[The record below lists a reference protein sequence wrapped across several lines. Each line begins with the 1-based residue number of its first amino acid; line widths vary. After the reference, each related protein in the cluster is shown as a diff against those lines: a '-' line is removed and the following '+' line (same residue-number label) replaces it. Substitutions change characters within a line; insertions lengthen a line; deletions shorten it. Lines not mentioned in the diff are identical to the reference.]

1 MKRFSKRAIDIN
13 KAAGYTIAINVF
25 QILGA
30 LTVTALSLATGGYA
44 FTGRFEQILLTG
56 MTIIVCWGAA
66 LDIREAHKA
75 RRLASEADMLGDAYD
90 KLEELNS
97 TLRAQRH
104 DFMNHLQV
112 VYSLLELEEYPAA
125 NEYIEKVY
133 EDVKRVGRSLRT
145 AHPAINA
152 LLAAKLSDCESKNIK
167 VELMIESP
175 WEALS
180 VPGWEMCRVL
190 GNLIDNAIDAMTAA
204 SAAGKTEMPHL
215 TIFLGETLQT
225 FTFEISNNG
234 PRIPENIIERIF
246 QNGFSTKSMG
256 RGMGLSIVKGI
267 MQTYNGSIEL
277 HSDDERTT
285 FTGVIRKP
293 AARAMQEESS
303 AQADAAEP
311 EENKEDEINRPTADW
326 R

>member
-1 MKRFSKRAIDIN
+1 MKRFSNRVFNLN
-13 KAAGYTIAINVF
+13 KAAGYTIVINILQIMGAI
-25 QILGA
+25 
-30 LTVTALSLATGGYA
+30 TVTLFSVISGGHA
-44 FTGRFEQILLTG
+44 FTGHFEQILLSG
-56 MTIIVCWGAA
+56 MTLIVCWGAV
-66 LDIREAHKA
+66 LDIREAYNT
-75 RRLASEADMLGDAYD
+75 RRVASEADMLSDAYN

-112 VYSLLELEEYPAA
+112 VYSLLELEEYPSA

-152 LLAAKLSDCESKNIK
+152 LLAAKLSACEEKGIK

-175 WEALS
+175 WEKLPIPS
-180 VPGWEMCRVL
+180 WEMCRVL

-204 SAAGKTEMPHL
+204 SASGKTEKPHL
-215 TIFLGETLQT
+215 TIFLGESLQN
-225 FTFEISNNG
+225 FTFEVSNNG

-256 RGMGLSIVKGI
+256 RGSGLSIVKSI
-267 MQTYNGSIEL
+267 LQTYNGEISL
-277 HSDDERTT
+277 HSDDELTS
-285 FTGVIRKP
+285 FSGVIKKP
-293 AARAMQEESS
+293 AARAVQGE
-303 AQADAAEP
+303 AQ
-311 EENKEDEINRPTADW
+311 
-326 R
+326 

>member
-1 MKRFSKRAIDIN
+1 MPLCYNEAQRVRGIYEKGRRRGVMKRFSNRVFNLN
-13 KAAGYTIAINVF
+13 KAAGYTIVINILQIMGAI
-25 QILGA
+25 
-30 LTVTALSLATGGYA
+30 TVTLFSVISGGHA
-44 FTGRFEQILLTG
+44 FTGHFEQILLSG
-56 MTIIVCWGAA
+56 MTLIVCWGAV
-66 LDIREAHKA
+66 LDIREAYNT
-75 RRLASEADMLGDAYD
+75 RRVASEADMLSDAYN

-112 VYSLLELEEYPAA
+112 VYSLLELEEYSSA

-152 LLAAKLSDCESKNIK
+152 LLAAKLSACEEKGIK

-175 WEALS
+175 WEKLPIPS
-180 VPGWEMCRVL
+180 WEMCRVL

-204 SAAGKTEMPHL
+204 SAAGKTENPRL
-215 TIFLGETLQT
+215 TIFLGESLQN
-225 FTFEISNNG
+225 FTFEVSNNG

-256 RGMGLSIVKGI
+256 RGSGLSIVKSI
-267 MQTYNGSIEL
+267 LQTYNGEISL
-277 HSDDERTT
+277 HSDDELTS
-285 FTGVIRKP
+285 FSGVIKKP
-293 AARAMQEESS
+293 AARAVQGE
-303 AQADAAEP
+303 AQ
-311 EENKEDEINRPTADW
+311 
-326 R
+326 

>member
-1 MKRFSKRAIDIN
+1 MKRFSSRLIDLN
-13 KAAGYTIAINVF
+13 KAAGYTIGINIC
-25 QILGA
+25 QIIGA
-30 LTVTALSLATGGYA
+30 LTVTALSLATGGHA
-44 FTGRFEQILLTG
+44 FIGRLEQILLTG

-66 LDIREAHKA
+66 LDIREAYKA
-75 RRLASEADMLGDAYD
+75 RRVASEADMLGDAYS

-112 VYSLLELEEYPAA
+112 VYSLLELEEYGSA

-152 LLAAKLSDCESKNIK
+152 LLAAKLSDCESRSIK
-167 VELMIESP
+167 VELVIESP
-175 WEALS
+175 WEALP

-204 SAAGKTEMPHL
+204 SAAGMAQAPHL
-215 TIFLGETLQT
+215 TIFLGETLQS
-225 FTFEISNNG
+225 FNFEISNNG

-256 RGMGLSIVKGI
+256 RGMGLAIVRSI
-267 MQTYNGSIEL
+267 MQTYNGSISL

-285 FTGVIRKP
+285 FTGVLKKP
-293 AARAMQEESS
+293 AVRAAIDGRGE
-303 AQADAAEP
+303 
-311 EENKEDEINRPTADW
+311 
-326 R
+326 